1 MTVKELLNKYD
12 FYDYDKTGFE
22 SFAVFFPKDDFEKA
36 KSFDKMILKRQKVSI
51 LIILIQS
58 KIIRS

>member
-36 KSFDKMILKRQKVSI
+36 KRIKYSSVNSIITDILCANGSCPIFR
-51 LIILIQS
+51 
-58 KIIRS
+58 

>member
-36 KSFDKMILKRQKVSI
+36 KVSI

>member
-22 SFAVFFPKDDFEKA
+22 SFAVFFQ
-36 KSFDKMILKRQKVSI
+36 R
-51 LIILIQS
+51 
-58 KIIRS
+58 